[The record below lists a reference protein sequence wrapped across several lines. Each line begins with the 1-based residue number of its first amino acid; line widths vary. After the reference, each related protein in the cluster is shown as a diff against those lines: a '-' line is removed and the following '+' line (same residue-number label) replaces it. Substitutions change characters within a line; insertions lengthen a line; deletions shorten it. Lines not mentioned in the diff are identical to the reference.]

1 MRLNKRASILAVTGL
16 LMAIGTAHAQD
27 STTGAVRGG
36 VKDQASGEPVIGAT
50 VVASGPA
57 LQGTQ
62 ATITDEGGQYFI
74 ANLPPGVYQVVVYY
88 ADAQFSR
95 TNVLV
100 QLGKVGVV
108 NININTQAAAGETI
122 VIEGRAPI
130 IDQQSTK
137 TGQTITS
144 DYTRN
149 VPTGRTFGEVLGA
162 AAGQSGDFY
171 GSSFS
176 GSSSLE
182 NTYIVEGVNT
192 TDPGY
197 GKLTTNL
204 PNEFIQETEIIT
216 GGYNAEYGRSTG
228 GIINVITKS
237 GSNEFHGSVFSY
249 WTPGALVAEAKD
261 TAVASSSIARQD
273 DLANSFDVGAEVGGP
288 IIRDKLWFHAG
299 INPSFTY
306 TDVTRTVQTQI
317 DEDGDGVPD
326 QDENG
331 FAILEPLDSTVRQE
345 KTQRYYYSGKLTGAV
360 TPDHQGALA
369 LMGSPRT
376 DEYYFSVNGPESA
389 GLYKDTRNIFDTSLK
404 WTSKFFD
411 NKTQVDA
418 VIGYHHDKLQN
429 DPGTD
434 DGSGPQFLFER
445 LGAQGTAS
453 PARSLTEFEAF
464 EPGGVPDECM
474 DGGPDDP
481 YPGIIN
487 CPATNYR
494 FGGVGYR
501 ESTKARRLSGILSV
515 TQRVQ
520 AAGHHVIKGG
530 VDVEDQFFDSSR
542 IYSGGTWFRER
553 PSASLGYT
561 YQLYSLFNRVPMDTA
576 NARECDLNFDGV
588 IEPSEYC
595 LAGDPTVA
603 SAETRN
609 QAAFLQDSWS
619 ILPNLTVNG
628 GLRYERQRLMA
639 ADEIVGNIDPA
650 TGKKIPETA
659 FVLDGNWAPRV
670 GVIYDPTKEGRS
682 RIYGHYG
689 RFYESIPMDIQIRAY
704 GGELLNI
711 DQFGPDACTLGANS
725 LDCDPDA
732 ETIFNGSFG
741 GGGTLFAPGLKSQYV
756 DDIVVG
762 GEYEVLAD
770 TKVGLSYIRR
780 DLGRAMED
788 LSTDAGTT
796 YYIANPGMH
805 DEDAIHDMRVRAA
818 DPMTSPEEAAQLQ
831 YEADLYENS
840 TFLFDTPTR
849 TYNAIQLTGERRFTK
864 SFFVTASY
872 TYSKLRGNFPGLFS
886 PETLQDDPNLTSM
899 YDLPD
904 LMGNRYGDLAQD
916 RPHNFKLDGYYS
928 LPVEGVGDFVFGG
941 RARAISGRPISTLGS
956 GYVPGYTRGEVY
968 MLPRGET
975 GRTGLTTRFDTHLA
989 YGRALSDGMKLE
1001 AFVDIFNIFNQQ
1013 PETEVEEEYT
1023 LDAVNPIIGGDSED
1037 LRHAKSFG
1045 GDALPSNASPT
1056 VNPNFKN
1063 TTTRQLPLSARFG
1076 LRLIF

>member
-1 MRLNKRASILAVTGL
+1 VAGL
-16 LMAIGTAHAQD
+16 LIAVGTAHAQD
-27 STTGAVRGG
+27 STTGAVRGQ
-36 VKDQASGEPVIGAT
+36 VKDQASGEAVIGAT

-62 ATITDEGGQYFI
+62 ATITDETGQYFI

-95 TNVLV
+95 TNVLA

-137 TGQTITS
+137 TGTTITGEQ
-144 DYTRN
+144 TRN
-149 VPTGRTFGEVLGA
+149 LPTGRTFGEVLGA
-162 AAGQSGDFY
+162 AAGQQGDLY

-176 GSSSLE
+176 GSTSLE

-249 WTPGALVAEAKD
+249 WTPGALVADEKEVA
-261 TAVASSSIARQD
+261 TAARAID
-273 DLANSFDVGAEVGGP
+273 REDNLANSFDVGAEVGGP

-299 INPSFTY
+299 INPSFTFN
-306 TDVTRTVQTQI
+306 DVTRTIQTQV

-326 QDENG
+326 VNENG
-331 FAILEPLDSTVRQE
+331 FTVLEPLDSRKLEET
-345 KTQRYYYSGKLTGAV
+345 TTRYYYSGKLTGAV

-376 DEYYFSVNGPESA
+376 DEYYSTVNGQESA
-389 GLYKDTRNIFDTSLK
+389 GLFKDKRNILDTSVK

-418 VIGYHHDKLQN
+418 VVGYHFDKSDN

-434 DGSGPQFLFER
+434 DGNGSQFLFER
-445 LGAQGTAS
+445 LGAQGTPQA
-453 PARSLTEFEAF
+453 ARSLSEFEAF

-474 DGGPDDP
+474 DGGAGDP

-487 CPATNYR
+487 CPASNYR
-494 FGGVGYR
+494 FGGVGFR
-501 ESTKARRLSGILSV
+501 ESTKARRLSGILSL

-520 AAGHHVIKGG
+520 AAGHHVFKGG

-542 IYSGGTWFRER
+542 IYTGGTWFRER
-553 PSASLGYT
+553 PSASFGYT
-561 YQLYSLFNRVPMDTA
+561 YQEYSFFNRVDMSTTD
-576 NARECDLNFDGV
+576 ARECDLNFDGV
-588 IEPSEYC
+588 IDPSEYC
-595 LAGDPTVA
+595 KAGDPTVA

-609 QAAFLQDSWS
+609 QGAYLQDSWS

-628 GLRYERQRLMA
+628 GVRYERQRLMA
-639 ADEIVGNIDPA
+639 ADEIVGKIDPA
-650 TGKKIPETA
+650 TGEKIPRTA
-659 FVLDGNWAPRV
+659 FVLDGNWAPRI

-711 DQFGPDACTLGANS
+711 DQFTPNS
-725 LDCDPDA
+725 CNFTGNALDCNPNTAPFPGGDLL
-732 ETIFNGSFG
+732 FSGSFG
-741 GGGTLFAPGLKSQYV
+741 GGGTLFAPGLKAQYV
-756 DDIVVG
+756 DDIVLG

-770 TKVGLSYIRR
+770 TKVGLAYIRR

-818 DPMTSPEEAAQLQ
+818 DPMTSPEEAAFLQ
-831 YEADLYENS
+831 YQADLFENS

-849 TYNAIQLTGERRFTK
+849 TYNALQFTGERRFTK
-864 SFFVTASY
+864 NVFVTASY
-872 TYSKLRGNFPGLFS
+872 TYSKLKGNFPGLFS
-886 PETLQDDPNLTSM
+886 PETGQDDPNLTSM

-904 LMGNRYGDLAQD
+904 LMGNRYGDLAAD
-916 RPHNFKLDGYYS
+916 RPHSLKIDGYYQ
-928 LPVEGVGDFVFGG
+928 LPVEGVGGFVFGG
-941 RARAISGRPISTLGS
+941 RARATSGVPISTLGS
-956 GYVPGYTRGEVY
+956 GYVPGYTRQEVY
-968 MLPRGET
+968 MLPRGES
-975 GRTGLTTRFDTHLA
+975 GRTGLTTRFDGHLA
-989 YGRALSDGMKLE
+989 YGRNLSDGMKLE

-1013 PETEVEEEYT
+1013 PETDVDEEYT
-1023 LDAVNPIIGGDSED
+1023 LNAVNPIIGGDSED
-1037 LRHAKSFG
+1037 LRHAKTFG
-1045 GDALPSNASPT
+1045 GDALPSSGAPT
-1056 VNPNFKN
+1056 KNPNFKN
-1063 TTTRQLPLSARFG
+1063 TAARQAPLSARFG